1 MYLFYIAPEYLTA
14 NTTRYIIL
22 TKSIVEDKVFYIDK
36 YHELTRDKGFY
47 EGRCYIGAAP
57 GLSFM
62 AIPLYLIVRPLV
74 VSLPAAVYQ
83 DLGFNILNIFCT
95 LFLSILPGAA
105 ISVLLYGILQQFDLK
120 KKERL
125 LIVFTSAFGTI
136 LFYYS
141 TRFTAHSAGA
151 FLLFSGFYILLKDK
165 SSPSKRYLLFFAGL
179 CLGLAV
185 LVEYTLIIGSVLCL
199 IYSIFNFK
207 KQTASKYLFLVSGLV
222 LPAFIYMYY
231 HYNQKSC

>member
-1 MYLFYIAPEYLTA
+1 MGKIGIKFKIFLTVLLVYLFYIAPEYLTA

-83 DLGFNILNIFCT
+83 DR
-95 LFLSILPGAA
+95 S
-105 ISVLLYGILQQFDLK
+105 
-120 KKERL
+120 EEH
-125 LIVFTSAFGTI
+125 TSE
-136 LFYYS
+136 L
-141 TRFTAHSAGA
+141 
-151 FLLFSGFYILLKDK
+151 
-165 SSPSKRYLLFFAGL
+165 
-179 CLGLAV
+179 
-185 LVEYTLIIGSVLCL
+185 
-199 IYSIFNFK
+199 
-207 KQTASKYLFLVSGLV
+207 
-222 LPAFIYMYY
+222 
-231 HYNQKSC
+231 